1 MEIALKT
8 GILVLHVF
16 KTKDLQIMETV
27 LNVLTG
33 KAQRMDLV
41 LLVKTAIATNVAIM
55 YHNVSHVI
63 LVIELHK
70 MDV

>member
-1 MEIALKT
+1 
-8 GILVLHVF
+8 
-16 KTKDLQIMETV
+16 METV